1 LSNLATLKPT
11 WTNLGPLLVHARV
24 AGPPDAPPLVLLH
37 GLGVS
42 GTYMVP
48 LAQQLAG
55 RWRVLVPDLPG
66 FGASDAPRRALSVRG
81 LASALRAWLDA
92 EELPRVTLVA
102 NSLGCQV
109 AIDVAARDPDRFER
123 LVLMGPTVDPR
134 YRSFGRHTPRF
145 FVDALREPASLVGI
159 IAVDYARFGPLRFA
173 ATARSALDDRPED
186 KVGRIDAPTL
196 VVKGGRDGFVSAAWC
211 ERLASGLARGELV
224 VVPGEPHAVHYTAP
238 GRVAALVQEHAD
250 RVA

>member
-1 LSNLATLKPT
+1 MRSRRTD
-11 WTNLGPLLVHARV
+11 LGGLGIHVREDGA
-24 AGPPDAPPLVLLH
+24 PDAPPLVLLH

-48 LAQQLAG
+48 LARGLAP

-66 FGASDAPRRALSVRG
+66 FGRSDSPPRALGVRG
-81 LASALRAWLDA
+81 LADVLAAWLDA
-92 EELPRVTLVA
+92 EGLPRVTILA

-109 AIDVAARDPDRFER
+109 TIDLAAREPARFKR
-123 LVLMGPTVDPR
+123 LVLVGPTVDPR
-134 YRSFGRHTPRF
+134 YRSFTAHTPRF
-145 FVDALREPASLVGI
+145 FVDAFREPLSLAAI

-186 KVGRIDAPTL
+186 KLPRIPAPAL
-196 VVKGGRDGFVSAAWC
+196 VVKGGRDGFVSTAWC
-211 ERLASGLARGELV
+211 KRVAGGLPRGELV

-238 GRVAALVQEHAD
+238 ARVAALV
-250 RVA
+250 